1 MSWRAMFRPG
11 MRAYFVP
18 VVAGISL
25 AISPFLPW
33 VHIGEIPVEG
43 LTEMS
48 ALWVIGLGALASVL
62 ATLSLITRRN
72 SRHPILVL
80 GLVALGITFLS
91 WRIMPR
97 MAHERAIT
105 RSQAVAIVEGAP
117 VAAPPMTRV
126 GVGLYLGLVSSAT
139 LVAFGMTIV
148 LKRASDAYAI
158 TTTDDDV

>member
-1 MSWRAMFRPG
+1 MFRPG

-18 VVAGISL
+18 VAAGIL
-25 AISPFLPW
+25 LIVSPFLPW
-33 VHIGEIPVEG
+33 VHVGEIAVNG

-72 SRHPILVL
+72 SRHPILVI

-97 MAHERAIT
+97 MALERAVT

-117 VAAPPMTRV
+117 LGAPPVTRV
-126 GVGLYLGLVSSAT
+126 GVGLYLGLVASAA

-148 LKRASDAYAI
+148 LKRTSNAYVI
-158 TTTDDDV
+158 TSSDDDV